1 MLEKPKEYK
10 EVKSRQNDDT
20 IYAED
25 INQIIS
31 NIELIKGGSSDESP
45 AGNIKDIYER
55 LKGGGVSSPSSA
67 NLISFDNSKTDLD
80 FSTKEINIQNAI
92 EILDKKV
99 NELINNL
106 GLGDN
111 YDIYNF
117 EKSSILMGENTLQDN
132 VTKDCA
138 NLTLVKNDDGSYSL
152 KGNIELIENYS
163 ENSAVLIKTTNR
175 VRKKLT
181 RNIIPIIIDQD
192 NGIQLMPLYD
202 ENYLYLC
209 IFLND
214 TISSLNLDGIKIID
228 NKIVLFNNSMVN
240 VTALAELSEDFGIY
254 YDNGKYKLK
263 GKITL
268 LNQSITTTV
277 NIGMSDF
284 FENGETYTISTEKG
298 NLYIVAIFTNMYNGM
313 LTISGVASQTYNLDW
328 ELPKQPK

>member
-10 EVKSRQNDDT
+10 EVKSRQNNDT

-31 NIELIKGGSSDESP
+31 NIELIKGGSSDEAP

-99 NELINNL
+99 NELINHL

-117 EKSSILMGENTLQDN
+117 EKSSIIMSGNTLQDN
-132 VTKDCA
+132 ATKDCA

-152 KGNIELIENYS
+152 KGNIELLENNS
-163 ENSAVLIKTTNR
+163 EDSRVLIKTTNR

-181 RNIIPIIIDQD
+181 RNIIPNIMDQA
-192 NGIQLMPLYD
+192 NGIQLFPLYA
-202 ENYLYLC
+202 ENYLYLYGG
-209 IFLND
+209 FYNEN
-214 TISSLNLDGIKIID
+214 SSVNLDGIKIID
-228 NKIVLFNNSMVN
+228 NKIVLFSNSVIDS
-240 VTALAELSEDFGIY
+240 AEFSEDFGIY

-263 GKITL
+263 GRLTL
-268 LNQSITTTV
+268 IGASITTNV
-277 NIGMSDF
+277 NIGMLDF
-284 FENGETYTISTEKG
+284 FENQILYKISTDKEDL
-298 NLYIVAIFTNMYNGM
+298 NLKI
-313 LTISGVASQTYNLDW
+313 LSDGVATMLSLSGTERQTYNLDW

>member
-31 NIELIKGGSSDESP
+31 NIELIKGGSSDEAP

-99 NELINNL
+99 NELINHL

-152 KGNIELIENYS
+152 KGNIELLENYS

-175 VRKKLT
+175 VRKKLA
-181 RNIIPIIIDQD
+181 RNIIPIIMNRD
-192 NGIQLMPLYD
+192 NDIQLMPLDD

-228 NKIVLFNNSMVN
+228 NKIVLFSNSVIDS
-240 VTALAELSEDFGIY
+240 AEFSEDFGIY

-263 GKITL
+263 GRLTL
-268 LNQSITTTV
+268 IGASITTNV
-277 NIGMSDF
+277 NIGMLDF
-284 FENGETYTISTEKG
+284 FGNQILYKISTDKEDLDLKI
-298 NLYIVAIFTNMYNGM
+298 L
-313 LTISGVASQTYNLDW
+313 SDGVATMLSLSGTERQTYNLDW